1 MEIRKGRN
9 VNYDII
15 TNYAQDGFIGL
26 CIFLLGMIK
35 IPKIE
40 INLWSF
46 LLEKVGKALN
56 RDMYKKVDSLQKEL
70 QNHIKEDGEEMA
82 RASRYR
88 ILRCEGELRRGI
100 PYTKEAYDELLEDVK
115 RYNKFCSE
123 HKDFENYKAVVAID
137 YILEEYAE
145 YIRENKFLA

>member
-1 MEIRKGRN
+1 M
-9 VNYDII
+9 DIS
-15 TNYAQDGFIGL
+15 TLTPYAQDGLIG
-26 CIFLLGMIK
+26 IAVILLGMIK

-46 LLEKVGKALN
+46 LAKKLGKALN
-56 RDMYKKVDSLQKEL
+56 GDVLDQMAKLRKDFDEHVTKM
-70 QNHIKEDGEEMA
+70 GEEQA

-88 ILRCEGELRRGI
+88 ILRCEGELRREI
-100 PYTKEAYDELLEDVK
+100 PYTREAYDELLEDVK

-123 HKDFENYKAVVAID
+123 HKDFENYKAVAAID